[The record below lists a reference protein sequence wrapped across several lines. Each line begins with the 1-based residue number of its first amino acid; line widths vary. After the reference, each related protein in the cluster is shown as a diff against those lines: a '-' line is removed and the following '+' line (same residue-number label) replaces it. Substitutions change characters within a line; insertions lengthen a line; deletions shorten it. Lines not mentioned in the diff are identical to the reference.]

1 MILASLVAC
10 IAFLCV
16 GPSSMLQFP
25 DSLLLMGIGQG
36 LVGAT
41 LAMQLIPALPEMVE
55 GALEHF
61 PN

>member
-1 MILASLVAC
+1 MILASIVAS

-16 GPSSMLQFP
+16 GPSLMLNFG
-25 DSLLLMGIGQG
+25 DSLLVMGIGQG

-61 PN
+61 PD